1 MLTLGYGFVLFLIL
15 TVTLGAG
22 WGQPGF
28 VGEEAEYQEVKGP
41 AQVRHPSWV
50 WDLGQ
55 PSSASLGKTTLPL
68 RIFLFLL
75 FLHCLRTSTVSPLP
89 T

>member
-75 FLHCLRTSTVSPLP
+75 LPHCLRTSTVSPLP